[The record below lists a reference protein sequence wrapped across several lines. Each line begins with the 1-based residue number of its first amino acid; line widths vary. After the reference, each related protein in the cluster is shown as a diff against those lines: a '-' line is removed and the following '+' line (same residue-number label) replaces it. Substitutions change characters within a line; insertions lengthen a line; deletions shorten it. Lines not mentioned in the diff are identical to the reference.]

1 MHKLSISFIIPVYN
15 TPEALLRRCIDSIA
29 TAADTVDYETLI
41 VDDGSTK
48 TDVKAIVDS
57 YNDSH
62 IRYFRQDNA
71 RQGAARNRGLDN
83 AGKEWVQFID
93 SDDFLIADNYRQIID
108 IAAAERPDAV
118 MFRYRNV
125 TDAKPTINV
134 RPGRIVSRT
143 CGVDYLTEN
152 SALGVV
158 CNCLIRRSR
167 LHDLRFRQDI
177 FIEDEE
183 YMPLMFLRFKT
194 LIVTDAEAYAYYR
207 HTDSTTGKR
216 TADHIEKTFADFLT
230 VIASLRDVRRTIDG
244 KQHRALSRCIDQD
257 CVAFAYNL
265 LRLAPDDEFFNRWL
279 NRLFDE
285 GILPVP
291 KARYNSKYTVARFAT
306 AGRRRMRLLRL
317 IFRAL

>member
-57 YNDSH
+57 YNDSR

-125 TDAKPTINV
+125 TDAKPAVNV

-158 CNCLIRRSR
+158 CNCLIHRSC
-167 LHDLRFRQDI
+167 LQDLRFRQDI

-183 YMPLMFLRFKT
+183 YMPLMFLRFKKC
-194 LIVTDAEAYAYYR
+194 Y
-207 HTDSTTGKR
+207 
-216 TADHIEKTFADFLT
+216 
-230 VIASLRDVRRTIDG
+230 
-244 KQHRALSRCIDQD
+244 
-257 CVAFAYNL
+257 
-265 LRLAPDDEFFNRWL
+265 
-279 NRLFDE
+279 
-285 GILPVP
+285 
-291 KARYNSKYTVARFAT
+291 
-306 AGRRRMRLLRL
+306 
-317 IFRAL
+317 